1 MKVLIGGTYDE
12 LGGSSSWLVAQL
24 AESLGDEWLCI
35 NGGHIN
41 YIRAF
46 DPRCIDVLIWMPNVS
61 NNEVKVVNTLT
72 EKNPT
77 LNLIQSK
84 RVIEKEYAVWEVIQR
99 LQASHSTLG
108 IMITK
113 PDGKFTF
120 NLISAD
126 GSINLVTHDI
136 RDIGT
141 AIKQLVG

>member
-12 LGGSSSWLVAQL
+12 LGGSSSWLVTQL
-24 AESLGDEWLCI
+24 AESLGDDWLCI
-35 NGGHIN
+35 NGGYIN
-41 YIRAF
+41 YIRTF
-46 DPRCIDVLIWMPNVS
+46 DPHGIDVLIWMPNVS
-61 NNEVKVVNTLT
+61 NDEVKVVNTLT
-72 EKNPT
+72 EKNPN

-84 RVIEKEYAVWEVIQR
+84 RVIEKEYAVWEVVQR
-99 LQASHSTLG
+99 LQLSHSKLG

-141 AIKQLVG
+141 VIKQLVG